1 MEPGAVGISLL
12 RGVGIGALGFVV
24 LAVAPLPSGPLG
36 PIDVLLAVAG
46 VAILAGS
53 VVAAAIHERRAEQS
67 SDPAS
72 AQGARLESLLA
83 NVLLAVAFF
92 SLVYARLA
100 TVPGEFVGLA
110 TRLDA
115 VYFTVSTLSTVG
127 FGDIHAAGQT
137 SRLAV
142 IVQMVFNAVVV
153 AAAIRL
159 VFHAARRRRPPAKR

>member
-1 MEPGAVGISLL
+1 MDPGTVGVALL
-12 RGVGIGALGFVV
+12 RGLAIGALGFVV
-24 LAVAPLPSGPLG
+24 LALAPLPSGPLG
-36 PIDVLLAVAG
+36 PLDALLAVAG
-46 VAILAGS
+46 VVVLAGS
-53 VVAAAIHERRAEQS
+53 VLAAAIRERRAEES
-67 SDPAS
+67 DDPAG

-142 IVQMVFNAVVV
+142 IVQMVFNAVVI
-153 AAAIRL
+153 AAAVRL
-159 VFHAARRRRPPAKR
+159 VFHAARRRRPQARR